1 MYVITGADGQLSG
14 KIIENVLRE
23 VDGDQVILTSP
34 VPERIAPERV
44 ERWTA
49 RGVTIRTADYAD
61 PEGLV
66 RAFDGADVGFIVSG
80 MIVGE
85 VRQQQHRNAVDA
97 FAKVGVDRIVY
108 SSFLGADAE
117 ETTQVVTVDH
127 HATEEYIRASG
138 LTWNV
143 FRDNLYLENYL
154 YAFGQIALDEGRW
167 RTCAGDTRATLV
179 AKDDC
184 AAVAAALILGRGE
197 RNRGYDVTGREL
209 ISVGEICALVAE
221 RSGVP
226 LVYDSMPEDDLYAY
240 YDSLHIPRTATG
252 DFSRSPYPWCS
263 EDIVTNE
270 AAIRDGVMSRLS
282 DDVEL
287 LTGRAPKT
295 VHDLIDAAAAQW
307 RLPAAR

>member
-14 KIIENVLRE
+14 RIIENVLAE
-23 VDGDQVILTSP
+23 VDGDRVIVTSP
-34 VPERIAPERV
+34 VPERIGAERRGRW
-44 ERWTA
+44 ERA
-49 RGVTIRTADYAD
+49 GVTIRKADYSD
-61 PEGLV
+61 PDELV
-66 RAFDGADVGFIVSG
+66 RAFDGVEVGFIISG

-85 VRQQQHRNAVDA
+85 VRQQQHRNAIDA
-97 FAKVGVDRIVY
+97 FATAGADRIVY

-167 RTCAGDTRATLV
+167 RTCAGDTKATLV

-184 AAVAAALILGRGE
+184 AAAGAALILGRGE
-197 RNRGYDVTGREL
+197 RNRGYDITGREL
-209 ISVGEICALVAE
+209 VSVRDICALVSE

-226 LVYDSMPEDDLYAY
+226 IVYDSMPEPDLYAY
-240 YDSLHIPRTATG
+240 YDSLHIPRVATG

-270 AAIRDGVMSRLS
+270 AAIRDGVMSALS
-282 DDVEL
+282 GDVEL
-287 LTGRAPKT
+287 LTGRAPRT
-295 VHDLIDAAAAQW
+295 IDDLIDAAAAQW
-307 RLPAAR
+307 RLPKRA

>member
-23 VDGDQVILTSP
+23 VDGDQVIVTSP
-34 VPERIAPERV
+34 SPERIAPARR
-44 ERWTA
+44 ERWERA
-49 RGVTIRTADYAD
+49 GVTIRHADYAD

-66 RAFDGADVGFIVSG
+66 RAFDGAEVGFFVSG

-85 VRQQQHRNAVDA
+85 VRQAQHRNAVDA
-97 FAKVGVDRIVY
+97 FARVGVDRIVY

-138 LTWNV
+138 LVWNV

-167 RTCAGDTRATLV
+167 RTCAGDTEASLV

-184 AAVAAALILGRGE
+184 AAAGAALILGRGE
-197 RNRGYDVTGREL
+197 RNRGYDITGRER
-209 ISVGEICALVAE
+209 ISVRAICALVSE

-226 LVYDSMPEDDLYAY
+226 IAYDSMPEEDLYAY
-240 YDSLHIPRTATG
+240 YDSLFIPRKATG

-270 AAIRDGVMSRLS
+270 AAIRDGVMSAIS
-282 DDVEL
+282 GDFEL
-287 LTGRAPKT
+287 LTGRSPHTIA
-295 VHDLIDAAAAQW
+295 DLIDAAAAQW
-307 RLPAAR
+307 RIAGTR

>member
-23 VDGDQVILTSP
+23 VDGDQVVVTSP
-34 VPERIAPERV
+34 VPERITPDRV
-44 ERWTA
+44 ERWGA
-49 RGVTIRTADYAD
+49 KGVTIRKADYAD
-61 PEGLV
+61 PDELA
-66 RAFDGADVGFIVSG
+66 RAFDGADVGFIISG

-85 VRQQQHRNAVDA
+85 VRQQQHRNAIDA
-97 FAKVGVDRIVY
+97 FSKVGVDRIVY

-167 RTCAGDTRATLV
+167 RTCAGDTQATLV

-184 AAVAAALILGRGE
+184 AAVASALILGRGE

-209 ISVGEICALVAE
+209 VSVREICALVSE

-240 YDSLHIPRTATG
+240 YDSLHIPRQATG

-270 AAIRDGVMSRLS
+270 AAIRDGVMSRFS
-282 DDVEL
+282 GDVEA
-287 LTGRAPKT
+287 LTGRPPKT
-295 VHDLIDAAAAQW
+295 IDDLIDAAAAQW